1 MGTKGDTRTRVQA
14 RSEEVRRYILDRVEQ
29 SPEGVASAVREAFGI
44 SRQAVNGHLRRLC
57 QEGILEW
64 SGHTRARQYRL
75 ASLSNWSKTF
85 PMEPGLAEDV
95 VWSQHV
101 SEVLNGLERN
111 AADIWHYGFTEIFN
125 NAIDH
130 SEGSSIDVS
139 VSRTALAAE
148 ISVTDNGCG
157 IFKKISQ
164 VMGLA
169 DERHAVLELSK
180 GKFTT
185 DPQRHTGEGIFFA
198 SKMFDQFHIVSGG
211 VCFSNAAEE
220 VEDWVWEHL
229 DSVAGT
235 AVFMKLRNETSRTTR
250 EVFDRFVSGD
260 DYAVTE
266 TVVPVRAVRHGDE
279 QLVSRSQA
287 KRLLARVE
295 QFRTVRL
302 DFIRIDA
309 IGPAFADEIFRVF
322 ALRHPDV
329 ELIAINTNA
338 DVERMIARA
347 KGSARASTA

>member
-1 MGTKGDTRTRVQA
+1 MGTKEKTQPRIQPKSV
-14 RSEEVRRYILDRVEQ
+14 EMRRYILDRVEQ
-29 SPEGVASAVREAFGI
+29 SPEGVASAVRDAFGI
-44 SRQAVNGHLRRLC
+44 SRQAVNRHLGRLC
-57 QEGILEW
+57 EEGILEW

-75 ASLSNWSKTF
+75 VSLLSWSRPF
-85 PMEPGLAEDV
+85 PIEPELAEDV

-101 SEVLNGLERN
+101 SEVLSGLERN
-111 AADIWHYGFTEIFN
+111 AADIWHYGFTEMFN

-130 SEGSSIDVS
+130 SEGSFIHVS
-139 VSRTALAAE
+139 VDRTALAAE
-148 ISVTDNGCG
+148 ISVVDNGCG

-164 VMGLA
+164 AMRLA

-198 SKMFDQFHIVSGG
+198 SKMFDQFHIVSDG

-235 AVFMKLRNETSRTTR
+235 AVYMKLRNETRRTTKK
-250 EVFDRFVSGD
+250 VFDRFVSGD
-260 DYAVTE
+260 EYAVTE
-266 TVVPVRAVRHGDE
+266 TVIPVRAVRHGDE

-302 DFIRIDA
+302 DFIRVDA

-322 ALRHPDV
+322 ALLHPDV
-329 ELIAINTNA
+329 ELLAINANA
-338 DVERMIARA
+338 DVDRMIARA
-347 KGSARASTA
+347 KGGARASTA

>member
-1 MGTKGDTRTRVQA
+1 MSTKGNTQTRVQA
-14 RSEEVRRYILDRVEQ
+14 RSEEVRRFILDRVEQ
-29 SPEGVASAVREAFGI
+29 SPQGVAAAVREAFGV

-57 QEGILEW
+57 QDGVLEW

-75 ASLSNWSKTF
+75 ASLSSLSKTF

-101 SEVLNGLERN
+101 SKILSGLERN

-130 SEGSSIDVS
+130 SEGSFIDVS
-139 VSRTALAAE
+139 VNRTALAAE

-164 VMGLA
+164 AIGLA

-180 GKFTT
+180 GKLTT
-185 DPQRHTGEGIFFA
+185 DPERHTGEGIFFV
-198 SKMFDQFHIVSGG
+198 SKMFDQFHIVSEG

-220 VEDWVWEHL
+220 VEDWIWEHL
-229 DSVAGT
+229 NGVVGT
-235 AVFMKLRNETSRTTR
+235 AVFMKLRNDTSTTTK

-329 ELIAINTNA
+329 KLVAINTNA
-338 DVERMIARA
+338 DVDRMIARA
-347 KGSARASTA
+347 KGGAR

>member
-1 MGTKGDTRTRVQA
+1 M
-14 RSEEVRRYILDRVEQ
+14 EQ
-29 SPEGVASAVREAFGI
+29 SPESVASAVREAFGI

-57 QEGILEW
+57 REGILEW

-75 ASLSNWSKTF
+75 ASLSYWSKTF
-85 PMEPGLAEDV
+85 PMEPGLAED
-95 VWSQHV
+95 
-101 SEVLNGLERN
+101 
-111 AADIWHYGFTEIFN
+111 
-125 NAIDH
+125 
-130 SEGSSIDVS
+130 
-139 VSRTALAAE
+139 
-148 ISVTDNGCG
+148 
-157 IFKKISQ
+157 
-164 VMGLA
+164 
-169 DERHAVLELSK
+169 
-180 GKFTT
+180 
-185 DPQRHTGEGIFFA
+185 
-198 SKMFDQFHIVSGG
+198 
-211 VCFSNAAEE
+211 

-235 AVFMKLRNETSRTTR
+235 AVFMKLRNETRRTTK
-250 EVFDRFVSGD
+250 EVFDRFLSGD

-329 ELIAINTNA
+329 ELVAINTNA

-347 KGSARASTA
+347 KGSARAGTA